1 MRVYL
6 PPDANCLLSVFD
18 HCLRSRHYVNV
29 VVAGKHALPQWLT
42 MDAAVVH
49 CTEGIGIWQWA
60 SNDQDAEPD
69 VVMACCGDTPTL
81 EILAAVSILR
91 QHLPDL
97 KIRVI
102 NVVDLMKLQSASEH
116 PHGLSE
122 TDYDSLFT
130 KDKHIIFGFHG
141 YPWLVH
147 RLTYRRT
154 NRNLHVRG
162 YKEEGTIT
170 TAFDMRVQNDLDR
183 FHLVQDVVDRLPH
196 LGTKGAYLKQM
207 VQDKLIEHKH
217 YIDQARPR
225 LAGNPQL
232 EVGQLQ
238 MNAQELID
246 TAKALVAG
254 DKGLLAMDESNP
266 TCNKRFAKLGI
277 PQTEEA
283 RRAYRE
289 LIVTTPGLG
298 ECISGAILYDETIRQ
313 QKKDGTPFVKVI
325 TDAGIIP
332 GIKVDTGAKD
342 MAGHPGEKITE
353 GLDGLRDRLAEYSQ
367 MGARFA
373 KWRAV
378 IAVGD
383 GIPSRGCIEANAQA
397 LARYAALCQEAGLVP
412 VVEPEVLMDGEHTL
426 ERCCE
431 VTEEVL
437 RTVFNQLYTQR
448 VMLEGMI
455 LKPNM
460 VLPGL
465 TCPKQETVD
474 EVADATV
481 KCLLRAV
488 PAAVPGIAFLSGGQ
502 SGELA
507 SARLNAMNVRFKS
520 RLPWALAFSF
530 ARAIQQPALEI
541 WQGEEANV
549 LAAQQ
554 ALYHRARCNRAA
566 RRGEYD
572 AAMETHGRASAPL
585 GGSSAKD
592 SVSAQWKPDMRQKFI
607 VGNWKMHTTA
617 ADATRLAKAILDGMG
632 IMSGEDRVSVAVC
645 PPFPYLAL
653 VGEILKGSCVALG
666 RRTSIPRRRAHSPAR
681 SVRRCFSI
689 SAAST

>member
-1 MRVYL
+1 M
-6 PPDANCLLSVFD
+6 
-18 HCLRSRHYVNV
+18 
-29 VVAGKHALPQWLT
+29 
-42 MDAAVVH
+42 
-49 CTEGIGIWQWA
+49 
-60 SNDQDAEPD
+60 
-69 VVMACCGDTPTL
+69 
-81 EILAAVSILR
+81 
-91 QHLPDL
+91 
-97 KIRVI
+97 
-102 NVVDLMKLQSASEH
+102 
-116 PHGLSE
+116 
-122 TDYDSLFT
+122 
-130 KDKHIIFGFHG
+130 
-141 YPWLVH
+141 
-147 RLTYRRT
+147 
-154 NRNLHVRG
+154 
-162 YKEEGTIT
+162 
-170 TAFDMRVQNDLDR
+170 
-183 FHLVQDVVDRLPH
+183 
-196 LGTKGAYLKQM
+196 
-207 VQDKLIEHKH
+207 
-217 YIDQARPR
+217 
-225 LAGNPQL
+225 
-232 EVGQLQ
+232 GQPQ
-238 MNAQELID
+238 MNVQELID
-246 TAKALVAG
+246 TARTLVAG

-266 TCNKRFAKLGI
+266 TCNKRFARLGI

-313 QKKDGTPFVKVI
+313 QTKDGTPFVKVI

-353 GLDGLRDRLAEYSQ
+353 GLDGLRDRLKEYLQ

-481 KCLLRAV
+481 RCLLRAV

-502 SGELA
+502 SAELA

-541 WQGEEANV
+541 WQGQEANV

-554 ALYHRARCNRAA
+554 ALLSSSQVQPGC
-566 RRGEYD
+566 
-572 AAMETHGRASAPL
+572 APWRIQCRD
-585 GGSSAKD
+585 GKD
-592 SVSAQWKPDMRQKFI
+592 MSM
-607 VGNWKMHTTA
+607 TT
-617 ADATRLAKAILDGMG
+617 
-632 IMSGEDRVSVAVC
+632 
-645 PPFPYLAL
+645 
-653 VGEILKGSCVALG
+653 
-666 RRTSIPRRRAHSPAR
+666 
-681 SVRRCFSI
+681 
-689 SAAST
+689 